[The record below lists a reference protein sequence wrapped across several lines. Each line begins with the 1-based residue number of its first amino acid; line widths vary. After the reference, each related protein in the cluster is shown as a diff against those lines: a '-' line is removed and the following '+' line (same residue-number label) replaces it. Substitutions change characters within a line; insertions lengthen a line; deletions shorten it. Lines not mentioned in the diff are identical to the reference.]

1 MKNKKWKN
9 KKKGFSLMELII
21 GVTILIMISGL
32 TLVYM
37 NKFNDGQAQLA
48 AKSQISA
55 NLRLA
60 RNLAKTLQ
68 RPDGMTGALSYVEV
82 QIDGATKEI
91 QVLGVSIDSSQ
102 SLPYFTKK
110 IEAAGVSVSDVGSG
124 EILFAAYE
132 GKLVSRSGS
141 TVTPLPAGESRE
153 VLVGSGDYSNPGN
166 IIRIESSGLLQD
178 SETTEVTVNDFMAVA
193 ATATTIPTTIP
204 LTNTPVPTV
213 RPSSTPVPT
222 GVPITNC
229 TTCTGMYSTSS
240 IACTAANCSYPYE
253 CISNTATCGNNASC
267 YQANC
272 ILVPTIALPTQ
283 TPAPTSVSSVTACSD
298 CGYSDRS
305 TTVCFG
311 VYCSGLATC
320 QPLRVTCGNNTNCYR
335 GACIDGS
342 TI

>member
-37 NKFNDGQAQLA
+37 NKFNDGQAQLS
-48 AKSQISA
+48 AKNQISA

-82 QIDGATKEI
+82 QIDGATNEI

-110 IEAAGVSVSDVGSG
+110 IEAAGVQISDVASG

-141 TVTPLPAGESRE
+141 TVTPLPAGESRQ
-153 VLVGSGDYSNPGN
+153 VLIGSGDFSNPGN
-166 IIRIESSGLLQD
+166 VIRIESSGLLQD

-193 ATATTIPTTIP
+193 ATATLVPATS
-204 LTNTPVPTV
+204 TPVPTV
-213 RPSSTPVPT
+213 RPSATPVPT
-222 GVPITNC
+222 GVVITNC

-240 IACTAANCSYPYE
+240 IACTAANCIYPYE
-253 CISNTATCGNNASC
+253 CISNTALCGNNANC
-267 YQANC
+267 YQASC

-283 TPAPTSVSSVTACSD
+283 TPVPTSVGTVTACSD
-298 CGYSDRS
+298 CGFSDRS

-320 QPLRVTCGNNTNCYR
+320 QALRVTCGSNTNCYR